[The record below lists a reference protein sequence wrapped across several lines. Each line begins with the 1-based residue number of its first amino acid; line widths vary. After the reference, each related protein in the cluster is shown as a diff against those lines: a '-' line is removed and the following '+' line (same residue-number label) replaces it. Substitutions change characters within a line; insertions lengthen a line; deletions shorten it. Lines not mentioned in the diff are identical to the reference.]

1 METKSLLYGIIGLM
15 LGGLIVSVAA
25 TLEKPGSTDE
35 MSMSQMTQSLAGK
48 KGDDYDKAF
57 IDNMIDHHQA
67 AVDMAMLSAE
77 NAKHEEIKQ
86 LSRDIIT
93 AQEKEINQMKQWR
106 SAWGYTTD
114 QMDMAH

>member
-1 METKSLLYGIIGLM
+1 M

-25 TLEKPGSTDE
+25 TLEKPAETNE
-35 MSMSQMTQSLAGK
+35 MSMSQMTQSLADK
-48 KGDDYDKAF
+48 KGDAYDEAF
-57 IDNMIDHHQA
+57 INNMIAHHQS

-86 LSRDIIT
+86 LSREIRT

-106 SAWGYTTD
+106 SAWGYAADHMHTE
-114 QMDMAH
+114 